1 MEQSARPIVHIG
13 YHKTATTWFQK
24 AIWPSLAS
32 HDWVPRKVTQE
43 ALLNPPGMH
52 FDRAEARRVLGLDA
66 RTKPVVLSE
75 ENLSGYIH
83 NGGLHGLVGPE
94 MARRIREVLPDTRIV
109 IFIRNQP
116 DVIRASY
123 SQYVAGG
130 GTYGLD
136 KYLHTYDRV
145 YGALKAPFKAPAFEW
160 EHFEYDRLIA
170 LYDAT
175 FGRANVFVYCYEWLK
190 QPEALF
196 ARLEAD
202 LGIAFPPGI
211 AEKRGANVSHS
222 EAGMN
227 GLRVANRIT
236 RQSVANKNW
245 AIDAPGGH
253 ALRNIVRFFLKAVPG
268 APFTLPNRVVGEIR
282 DYYAPSNRRLGE
294 LRDLPLAELGYPLKD
309 DETV

>member
-1 MEQSARPIVHIG
+1 MQQPARPIVHIG

-24 AIWPSLAS
+24 SIWPALES
-32 HDWVPRKVTQE
+32 HDWIPRKVTQA
-43 ALLNPPGMH
+43 ALLDPPGMH
-52 FDRAEARRVLGLDA
+52 FDPAEARRELALDT

-94 MARRIREVLPDTRIV
+94 MARRIQAVLPDARIV
-109 IFIRNQP
+109 IFVRNQP

-136 KYLHTYDRV
+136 KYLHTYERV
-145 YGALKAPFKAPAFEW
+145 HGALRAPFKAPAFEW

-175 FGRANVFVYCYEWLK
+175 FGRENVFVYLYEWLR
-190 QPEALF
+190 QPETLF

-202 LGIAFPPGI
+202 LGIRFPPGI
-211 AEKRGANVSHS
+211 ADRRGANVSHS
-222 EAGMN
+222 EKGME
-227 GLRVANRIT
+227 GLRVANRFT
-236 RQSVANKNW
+236 RQSVANKDW
-245 AIDAPGGH
+245 LMDPPGGH
-253 ALRNIVRFFLKAVPG
+253 ALRNVVRFVLKAVPG
-268 APFTLPNRVVGEIR
+268 EPFRLPKRVVEDIR
-282 DYYAPSNRRLGE
+282 AYYAPSNHRLAE
-294 LRDLPLAELGYPLKD
+294 LRDLPLAELGYP
-309 DETV
+309 T

>member
-1 MEQSARPIVHIG
+1 MQSAARPIVHIG

-24 AIWPSLAS
+24 AIWPSLES

-43 ALLNPPGMH
+43 ALLEPPGMH
-52 FDRAEARRVLGLDA
+52 FDPAEARRVLQLDS

-94 MARRIREVLPDTRIV
+94 MARRIHDVLPDARIV
-109 IFIRNQP
+109 VFIRNQP

-136 KYLHTYDRV
+136 KYLHTYERV
-145 YGALKAPFKAPAFEW
+145 YGALRAPFKAPAFEW

-170 LYDAT
+170 LYDST
-175 FGRANVFVYCYEWLK
+175 FGRENVFVYCYEWLK

-202 LGIAFPPGI
+202 LGIHFPAGI
-211 AEKRGANVSHS
+211 AARRGANVSHS
-222 EAGMN
+222 ETGMN
-227 GLRVANRIT
+227 ALRVANRFT
-236 RQSVANKNW
+236 RQSVSNKDW
-245 AIDAPGGH
+245 VMDPPGGH
-253 ALRNIVRFFLKAVPG
+253 ALRNVVRFFLKAVPG
-268 APFTLPNRVVGEIR
+268 GPFRLPKRVVHEIVG
-282 DYYAPSNRRLGE
+282 YYAPSNRRLAG
-294 LRDLPLAELGYPLKD
+294 LRDLPLAELGYPV
-309 DETV
+309 EPE

>member
-1 MEQSARPIVHIG
+1 MQSAARPIVHIG

-24 AIWPSLAS
+24 AIWPSLES

-43 ALLNPPGMH
+43 ALLEPPGMH
-52 FDRAEARRVLGLDA
+52 FDPAEARRVLQLDS

-94 MARRIREVLPDTRIV
+94 MARRIHDVLPDARIV
-109 IFIRNQP
+109 VFIRNQP

-136 KYLHTYDRV
+136 KYLHTYERV
-145 YGALKAPFKAPAFEW
+145 YGALRAPFKAPAFEW

-170 LYDAT
+170 LYDST
-175 FGRANVFVYCYEWLK
+175 FGRENVFVYCYEWLK

-202 LGIAFPPGI
+202 LGIHFPAGI
-211 AEKRGANVSHS
+211 AARRGANVSHS

-227 GLRVANRIT
+227 GLRFANRFT
-236 RQSVANKNW
+236 RQSVANKDW
-245 AIDAPGGH
+245 AADPPGGH
-253 ALRNIVRFFLKAVPG
+253 ALRNVVRFFLKAVPG
-268 APFTLPNRVVGEIR
+268 GPFTLPKRVVGEIG
-282 DYYAPSNRRLGE
+282 DYYAPSNRRLAA
-294 LRDLPLAELGYPLKD
+294 LRDLPLAELGYPTKG
-309 DETV
+309 DEAV

>member
-66 RTKPVVLSE
+66 RAKPVVLSE

-160 EHFEYDRLIA
+160 EHFEFDRLIA
-170 LYDAT
+170 LYHQT
-175 FGRANVFVYCYEWLK
+175 FGAENVFVYPYEWLK
-190 QPEALF
+190 QPDTLF
-196 ARLEAD
+196 DRLQQD
-202 LGIAFPPGI
+202 LDIRFPEGIAS
-211 AEKRGANVSHS
+211 KRGANVSHS

-227 GLRVANRIT
+227 GLRFANRFT
-236 RQSVANKNW
+236 RQSVANKDW
-245 AIDAPGGH
+245 YVDPPGGH
-253 ALRNIVRFFLKAVPG
+253 ALRNVVRFFLKAVPG
-268 APFTLPNRVVGEIR
+268 APFRLPQRVIDTIR
-282 DYYAPSNRRLGE
+282 AYYAPSNRRLAE
-294 LRDLPLAELGYPLKD
+294 LIGLPLAELGYSMTG
-309 DETV
+309 DETT

>member
-1 MEQSARPIVHIG
+1 MSQPRPIVHVG

-24 AIWPSLAS
+24 SIWPSLES
-32 HDWVPRKVTQE
+32 HDWVPRKITQE

-52 FDRAEARRVLGLDA
+52 FDPAEARRALGLDR

-94 MARRIREVLPDTRIV
+94 MIRRLQAVLPDARIV
-109 IFIRNQP
+109 IFIRNQA
-116 DVIRASY
+116 DAIRASY

-136 KYLHTYDRV
+136 KYLHTYARV
-145 YGALKAPFKAPAFEW
+145 HGALRAPFKAPAFEW

-170 LYDAT
+170 LYDQA
-175 FGRANVFVYCYEWLK
+175 FGGENVFVYLYEWLR

-202 LGIAFPPGI
+202 LGVSFPPGI
-211 AEKRGANVSHS
+211 ADKRGANVSHS
-222 EAGMN
+222 ETGMN
-227 GLRVANRIT
+227 ALRIANRVT
-236 RQSVANKNW
+236 RQSVANKDW
-245 AIDAPGGH
+245 AMDPPGGH
-253 ALRNIVRFFLKAVPG
+253 ALRNVVRFVLKAVPG
-268 APFTLPNRVVGEIR
+268 APFRLPKRVVEEIR
-282 DYYAPSNRRLGE
+282 HYYTPSNGRLAG
-294 LRDLPLAELGYPLKD
+294 LRDLPLAELGYPI
-309 DETV
+309 